1 MRFIV
6 AALLALVLALPAC
19 AQPVEKF
26 QLGKNY
32 YAIDPPQ
39 PTSSGKKIEVVE
51 VFMYTCPHCYDLE
64 PYLVKWKATAPADVA
79 YTPFPAAWNPAAE
92 AFARAYYAAETLG
105 ILEKTHDAV
114 FSALHKEHIPF
125 HVLDDIAAWYANY
138 GVTKEQFLSA
148 ANSFA
153 VNTKIS
159 RANTMVPRWGVQGTP
174 SIIVNGKWRFDVSS
188 AGGHQNV
195 GDLIDFLVAKERL
208 AAKAGG

>member
-32 YAIDPPQ
+32 FPIDPPQ

-79 YTPFPAAWNPAAE
+79 YTPFPAADTTWADGLVAP
-92 AFARAYYAAETLG
+92 
-105 ILEKTHDAV
+105 
-114 FSALHKEHIPF
+114 
-125 HVLDDIAAWYANY
+125 DD
-138 GVTKEQFLSA
+138 L
-148 ANSFA
+148 
-153 VNTKIS
+153 
-159 RANTMVPRWGVQGTP
+159 R
-174 SIIVNGKWRFDVSS
+174 
-188 AGGHQNV
+188 
-195 GDLIDFLVAKERL
+195 DLIH
-208 AAKAGG
+208 